1 MSIYD
6 IPAVDATVRNSSQTL
21 ELELVG
27 SDKSVL
33 DVGCATGYLA
43 RALVDRGCAG
53 LAGLMFSP
61 GVAGVRG
68 DLLPAALGKT
78 TANHVHQ
85 IGLLLGREAF
95 DRVKDFVECRGV
107 WHQ

>member
-1 MSIYD
+1 MSLYD

-43 RALVDRGCAG
+43 RALVEQGCVVT
-53 LAGLMFSP
+53 
-61 GVAGVRG
+61 GVEYDPVA
-68 DLLPAALGKT
+68 AALPRPSL
-78 TANHVHQ
+78 AELVAIDLHDVV
-85 IGLLLGREAF
+85 LA
-95 DRVKDFVECRGV
+95 
-107 WHQ
+107 